1 MKFTKTIRDT
11 SVQFEL
17 DEENEEN
24 ISFKI
29 TIPPYGH
36 WKRGDQY
43 LIAELNQIV
52 LQEVDKNL
60 MPTRVEGRCK
70 ARRNETK
77 LICLEFKKPALKKKI
92 EKKAASSKESLVQD
106 VASDTSEK
114 SNAKFSSERSTRTKG
129 TRAKK
134 R

>member
-24 ISFKI
+24 ISVKI

-70 ARRNETK
+70 ARRDETR

-92 EKKAASSKESLVQD
+92 EKAASSKESVVRD

-114 SNAKFSSERSTRTKG
+114 SSAKFSSERSTRTKG

>member
-24 ISFKI
+24 ISVKI

-36 WKRGDQY
+36 WKRGNQY

-60 MPTRVEGRCK
+60 MPIRVEGRCK
-70 ARRNETK
+70 AHRDETR

-92 EKKAASSKESLVQD
+92 EKAASSKETVVRD

-114 SNAKFSSERSTRTKG
+114 SNAKFSSEKSTRTKG

>member
-24 ISFKI
+24 ISVKI

-70 ARRNETK
+70 ARRDETR

-92 EKKAASSKESLVQD
+92 EKAASSKESVVRD
-106 VASDTSEK
+106 VVSDTSEK